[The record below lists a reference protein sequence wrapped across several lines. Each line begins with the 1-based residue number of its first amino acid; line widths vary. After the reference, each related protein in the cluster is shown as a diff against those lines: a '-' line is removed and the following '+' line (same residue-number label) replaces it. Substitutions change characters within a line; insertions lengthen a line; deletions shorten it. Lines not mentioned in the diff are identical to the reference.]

1 MDFFLKGG
9 PLMWPILIESVLAL
23 WVIIERAI
31 FALAVLPRRR
41 KALSDLASGVANP
54 GSTTSAD
61 VAGELGDF
69 AAAIDRARQEGA
81 LNQSLLVLQADRL
94 VGEAEKNISILNIV
108 AQSAPLLGLLGTVMG
123 MIRAFIRIQ
132 ALGGQVNPSDLA
144 GGIWE
149 ALITTAAGL
158 TVAIPALIAYMG
170 YSRMADRY
178 ARHVESA
185 VSQIVHKLSRSGL
198 EVG

>member
-23 WVIIERAI
+23 WVILERAI
-31 FALAVLPRRR
+31 FVLAVLPRRR
-41 KALSDLASGVANP
+41 KALADLVSGIGNP
-54 GSTTSAD
+54 DQSVPQD

-81 LNQSLLVLQADRL
+81 LNQSLLALQADRL

-108 AQSAPLLGLLGTVMG
+108 AQSAPLLGLLGTVTG

-170 YSRMADRY
+170 YSRVADRY

-198 EVG
+198 EVV